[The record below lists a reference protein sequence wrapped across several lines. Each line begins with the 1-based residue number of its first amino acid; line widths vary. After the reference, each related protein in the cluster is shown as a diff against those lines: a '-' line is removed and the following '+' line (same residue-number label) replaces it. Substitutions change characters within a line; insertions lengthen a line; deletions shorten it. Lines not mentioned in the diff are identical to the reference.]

1 MCPQKVS
8 SQLRFFKL
16 TALGAVIVILFTLF
30 SLVDT
35 ASSQAPEKEVS
46 TPQIEMV
53 PPEQEKKFHIGVPAH
68 LPLKIKVK
76 NVNSKRWVH
85 DIEVEVTNTSDKQ
98 IYFLDF
104 YIVLPGINGLMGS
117 KVGFWLHYGRAELL
131 DFTIPLLPDDVPL
144 QPGEKYTF
152 KIPESSA
159 KGWDYLREKEGRPEP
174 RVMKLMFQRINFGDG
189 TGYLDSSGAPVNIH
203 RKMSLN
209 KTCVPPPNGSR
220 QVPTIFSVQAGCQ
233 RSLWEKALTCV
244 PQRDTNCPRAA
255 VLAFNFLRSNCD
267 SGSVRFR
274 RDSLPFVKRS

>member
-1 MCPQKVS
+1 MIP
-8 SQLRFFKL
+8 F
-16 TALGAVIVILFTLF
+16 GLF
-30 SLVDT
+30 SLIDK
-35 ASSQAPEKEVS
+35 ASSQGPEQQIS

-85 DIEVEVTNTSDKQ
+85 DIEVEVTNTSEKA

-117 KVGFWLHYGRAELL
+117 RVGFWLHYGRPELI
-131 DFTIPLLPDDVPL
+131 DFSAPVLPDDVPL

-174 RVMKLMFQRINFGDG
+174 KVIKLIFQGLNFGDG
-189 TGYLDSSGAPVNIH
+189 TGYSDTSGAPVNIH
-203 RKMSLN
+203 KKMSLN
-209 KTCVPPPNGSR
+209 KTCGPPPNGSL
-220 QVPTIFSVQAGCQ
+220 QVSTIFSVQAG
-233 RSLWEKALTCV
+233 
-244 PQRDTNCPRAA
+244 
-255 VLAFNFLRSNCD
+255 
-267 SGSVRFR
+267 
-274 RDSLPFVKRS
+274 